1 MKSAL
6 SRIAAAVVL
15 LFVTSVSVTAEPD
28 TRNGQEVPG
37 RYIILLRSGA
47 SAAAVAADHGLSI
60 DHTYSSIRGFS
71 AAGAAG
77 KLQALQRDPRVL
89 SAEPDR
95 FIVLS
100 PIRRV
105 ETQFH
110 TNDFETLT
118 SGIDR
123 IDADLNPRTDVSAVG
138 IAIIDTGIWKTHV
151 DLNVAG
157 GNNCTGRGTSKYNDD
172 NGHGT
177 HVAGIAAAKTGDN
190 HGVRG
195 VSPNAR
201 LYAVKVL
208 DRNGSG
214 FLSWVI
220 CGVDWVSAN
229 AAGIKVA
236 NMSLGFQGS
245 SSALN
250 TAIANSVG
258 AGVTYA
264 VAAGNSSSD
273 ASLFS
278 PASHPDVITVSAMG
292 DSDGKCGG
300 LGAATSNGADDT
312 FATFSNR
319 GSAVEIAAPGVD
331 IESTYKG
338 DKQNPGGLYASMSG
352 TSMASP
358 HVAGAA
364 AQYKA
369 SNPAANPLQVKDA
382 LLGAA
387 VAAATTC
394 TAAGDGGP
402 NLAVVDGGAG
412 GFSGDPDS
420 FAEPLL
426 YAKSL

>member
-77 KLQALQRDPRVL
+77 KLQALRRDPRVL

-123 IDADLNPRTDVSAVG
+123 IDADLNPRTDVSAVS
-138 IAIIDTGIWKTHV
+138 IAIIDTGIWNTHV

-338 DKQNPGGLYASMSG
+338 DKQNPGGLYASISG

-364 AQYKA
+364 ALFIR
-369 SNPAANPLQVKDA
+369 SNAGATPSQVLSG
-382 LLGAA
+382 LLT
-387 VAAATTC
+387 AATPQAADC
-394 TAAGDGGP
+394 TAGTGK
-402 NLAVVDGGAG
+402 G
-412 GFSGDPDS
+412 GFTGDSDGV
-420 FAEPLL
+420 AEPLL
-426 YAKSL
+426 YAKDL

>member
-1 MKSAL
+1 MKSTL

-123 IDADLNPRTDVSAVG
+123 IDADLNPRTDVSAVS

-338 DKQNPGGLYASMSG
+338 DKQNPGGLYASISG

-364 AQYKA
+364 AQYIT
-369 SNPAANPLQVKDA
+369 SHPGSSPAQVSGA
-382 LLGAA
+382 L
-387 VAAATTC
+387 VAAATGQTAGC
-394 TAAGDGGP
+394 TAGTGK
-402 NLAVVDGGAG
+402 G
-412 GFSGDPDS
+412 GFTGDPDS

-426 YAKSL
+426 YAKDL

>member
-1 MKSAL
+1 MKSTL

-123 IDADLNPRTDVSAVG
+123 IDADLNLSTDVSAVG

-338 DKQNPGGLYASMSG
+338 DKQNPGGLYASISG

-364 AQYKA
+364 ALFIR
-369 SNPAANPLQVKDA
+369 SNAGATPSQVLSG
-382 LLGAA
+382 LLT
-387 VAAATTC
+387 AATPQAADC
-394 TAAGDGGP
+394 TAGTGK
-402 NLAVVDGGAG
+402 G
-412 GFSGDPDS
+412 GFTGDSDGV
-420 FAEPLL
+420 AEPLL
-426 YAKSL
+426 YAKDL